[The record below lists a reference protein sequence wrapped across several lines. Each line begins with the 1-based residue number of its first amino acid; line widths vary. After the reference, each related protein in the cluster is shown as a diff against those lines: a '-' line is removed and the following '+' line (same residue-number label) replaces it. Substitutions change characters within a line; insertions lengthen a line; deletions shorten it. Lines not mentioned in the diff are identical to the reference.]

1 MRREINSRSDHVA
14 FVERLS
20 QRPYTTPY
28 VVIIELEDGR
38 TTDQN
43 ALMWASLREV
53 SKQVQWDGQYLSP
66 EDWKDL
72 FSATLRK
79 QRPVH
84 GIEGGL
90 VFLGLHTSK
99 MSKQEM
105 SDLMELIFSFGVD
118 HGVQVPEHGENNATV

>member
-53 SKQVQWDGQYLSP
+53 SKQLQWDGQYLSP
-66 EDWKDL
+66 EDWKDI
-72 FSATLRK
+72 FTAALRQ
-79 QRPVH
+79 QRAVQ
-84 GIEGGL
+84 GLDGGL

-99 MSKQEM
+99 LSKQEM
-105 SDLMELIFSFGVD
+105 SDLQELIFSEGVKR
-118 HGVQVPEHGENNATV
+118 GVQFPEQGENK